1 MIIAVTQCDEV
12 LDTLIRA
19 PKSEKFVRNV
29 GINGEM
35 RVRLEQAL
43 ASSRSKEL
51 YDNGK
56 SMPRASFGWVYL
68 YCTIKHI
75 TKARSNKDALV
86 FQWRY
91 HIGDRKSLRCK
102 QVTQKKAVPYIR
114 QNSFVKTTAIAW
126 LKSSRELIDQGR
138 ERLNLEERIQNIY
151 EL

>member
-51 YDNGK
+51 YDNDK
-56 SMPRASFGWVYL
+56 SMPRACS
-68 YCTIKHI
+68 
-75 TKARSNKDALV
+75 
-86 FQWRY
+86 
-91 HIGDRKSLRCK
+91 
-102 QVTQKKAVPYIR
+102 
-114 QNSFVKTTAIAW
+114 
-126 LKSSRELIDQGR
+126 
-138 ERLNLEERIQNIY
+138 
-151 EL
+151 